1 MDKLNKAVTIMAKI
15 AEVIHWIGAA
25 LMAMVFRNVYLIF
38 KTAEGKTWFSKG
50 ATPFQPDIVRMVREI
65 GIF

>member
-25 LMAMVFRNVYLIF
+25 AAGRYGRAGV
-38 KTAEGKTWFSKG
+38 TWERY
-50 ATPFQPDIVRMVREI
+50 ILNWM
-65 GIF
+65 